1 MPPGAAHRRLL
12 RHLLAA
18 LCLLLAAGAAG
29 ALESVTL
36 QLKWQHQFQFA
47 GYYMAQARGY
57 YREAGLEV
65 RIVEGRADTDPVA
78 EVLAG
83 RAQYGIGAS
92 ELLLERSRGKPVVAL
107 AAVFQHSPLVLL
119 ARAGGPIRRPADL
132 EGRRLMLL
140 PTEAELFAFLR
151 REQVKEERLQRVP
164 HSFSAAD
171 LMAGKVD
178 AVSGYLTDE
187 TYELEKAGFPYLSFS
202 PRAANIDF
210 YGDTLFTAE
219 AHAVAHPQQ
228 VEAFRRASLQGW
240 AAALADPDAAAREI
254 LQHYSTRHSLEHL
267 LFEAERMRPLIEPAL
282 VELGHMSPARWRRI
296 GDTYAELG
304 MMPRDY
310 AVETLLYRP
319 AGPQPLPPWAW
330 GTLLLAALA
339 LLAALYI
346 HRLYGRLQGQMRQR
360 DSSER
365 NLRASREHLARIFET
380 APLAAIVYDQE
391 ARVLEWNHRAEEIFG
406 WRREEMLGRSFFEHM
421 VPEEARQ
428 QVQGIVDSIFRGP
441 EIQYSLN
448 RNLTRDGRAILC
460 EWSNAILRDEA
471 GGPPSVIALA
481 ADVTERERVRAALQ
495 DSEQRY
501 RTLLET
507 APFPVVI
514 TRLRDSLV
522 TYINQRAATCF
533 QVPQEDAVGRHAPD
547 YWVDMGQRQRLIEE
561 LRQKQVVT
569 DMEVRL
575 RDAAGQPFWALL
587 SARILLEE
595 QEPLA
600 FVSFNNINERKA
612 AEEALQALNGE
623 LAYRLQEINLL
634 QARLQEQ
641 ATRDALTGL
650 YNRRYLD
657 ETLEREVARAQRE
670 GYPLAVALLDI
681 DHFKQL
687 NDTYGHRAGDEMLR
701 QLGHFLQARARSGDV
716 PCRYGGEEFLL
727 VLPGMDLETA
737 RQRAEEWRAGFAGLT
752 VNFGSLALQATLSVG
767 VACYPGHGKSAD
779 ALVDAAD
786 AALYRAKA
794 GGRNRVEV
802 AGAVEE

>member
-12 RHLLAA
+12 RHLLPA

-107 AAVFQHSPLVLL
+107 AAIFQHSPLVLL
-119 ARAGGPIRRPADL
+119 ARAGGPIHRPADL
-132 EGRRLMLL
+132 EARRLMLL

-319 AGPQPLPPWAW
+319 AGPQPLPPWVWVVLA
-330 GTLLLAALA
+330 LAALA
-339 LLAALYI
+339 LLIALYI
-346 HRLYGRLQGQMRQR
+346 HRLYGRLQGQMHQR

-421 VPEEARQ
+421 VPEEAR
-428 QVQGIVDSIFRGP
+428 
-441 EIQYSLN
+441 
-448 RNLTRDGRAILC
+448 
-460 EWSNAILRDEA
+460 
-471 GGPPSVIALA
+471 
-481 ADVTERERVRAALQ
+481 
-495 DSEQRY
+495 
-501 RTLLET
+501 
-507 APFPVVI
+507 
-514 TRLRDSLV
+514 
-522 TYINQRAATCF
+522 
-533 QVPQEDAVGRHAPD
+533 
-547 YWVDMGQRQRLIEE
+547 
-561 LRQKQVVT
+561 
-569 DMEVRL
+569 
-575 RDAAGQPFWALL
+575 
-587 SARILLEE
+587 
-595 QEPLA
+595 
-600 FVSFNNINERKA
+600 
-612 AEEALQALNGE
+612 
-623 LAYRLQEINLL
+623 
-634 QARLQEQ
+634 
-641 ATRDALTGL
+641 
-650 YNRRYLD
+650 
-657 ETLEREVARAQRE
+657 
-670 GYPLAVALLDI
+670 
-681 DHFKQL
+681 
-687 NDTYGHRAGDEMLR
+687 
-701 QLGHFLQARARSGDV
+701 
-716 PCRYGGEEFLL
+716 
-727 VLPGMDLETA
+727 
-737 RQRAEEWRAGFAGLT
+737 
-752 VNFGSLALQATLSVG
+752 
-767 VACYPGHGKSAD
+767 
-779 ALVDAAD
+779 
-786 AALYRAKA
+786 
-794 GGRNRVEV
+794 
-802 AGAVEE
+802 